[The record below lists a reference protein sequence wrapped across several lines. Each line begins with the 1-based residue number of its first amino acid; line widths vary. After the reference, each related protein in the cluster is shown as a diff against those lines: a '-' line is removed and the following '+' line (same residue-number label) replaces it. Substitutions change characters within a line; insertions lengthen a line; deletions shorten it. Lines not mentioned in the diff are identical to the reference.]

1 MVSPYG
7 PSVLSA
13 GIGLP
18 GWARASVR
26 PQSPLALA
34 QDLFTHAAKPVPAI
48 TPFAKPAFGGPS
60 QDPAAAGLGRFVD
73 LRATQI
79 HTVDDAS
86 LTVHTAEGDTITL
99 TSHREMNAL
108 KARLTYAPGDAPATS
123 DAPPSDGVTRVGLR
137 EFQLDERVTV
147 SVQGDLSETE
157 LADLRKL
164 VSRLGDSLHEAQDD
178 DHEGPQ
184 PLPAVDMRGLD
195 SLSDFALHVEHTE
208 DITRLHVRR
217 LQDAP
222 SANGPAPAA
231 DRGPRDPWV
240 SPGRSHDANDSH
252 DVASAWLLRLLESLR
267 APAPAL
273 PPSPNDPANPP
284 GPAQPEP
291 LGA

>member
-7 PSVLSA
+7 PSLLA
-13 GIGLP
+13 PGIGLP
-18 GWARASVR
+18 GWARAGIR
-26 PQSPLALA
+26 PQSPLSLA
-34 QDLFTHAAKPVPAI
+34 QDLFATAARPAPAA
-48 TPFAKPAFGGPS
+48 TPFAKPAFGAPS
-60 QDPAAAGLGRFVD
+60 QDPAAASLGRFVD

-86 LTVHTAEGDTITL
+86 LTVHTAEGDTVTL
-99 TSHREMNAL
+99 TSHREMTAL
-108 KARLTYAPGDAPATS
+108 KARLTYAPGDAPAS
-123 DAPPSDGVTRVGLR
+123 GDPAPSDGVTRLGLR

-164 VSRLGDSLHEAQDD
+164 VSRLGDSLHEADDD
-178 DHEGPQ
+178 DHDGPQ

-217 LQDAP
+217 LENAPDA
-222 SANGPAPAA
+222 SGPAPRS

-240 SPGRSHDANDSH
+240 TPGRPHGEVSGH
-252 DVASAWLLRLLESLR
+252 DVSAAWLLRLLEGLR
-267 APAPAL
+267 TPATPAN
-273 PPSPNDPANPP
+273 PAASDPANPP
-284 GPAQPEP
+284 GPAQRAPI
-291 LGA
+291 GA